1 MHPRYRPRRRLPL
14 LLAGLA
20 LAVLAVVAA
29 GLVIETALGGHPKA
43 NYSPP
48 APITHGLAGPASST
62 PAARPARPG
71 PMRLVQGRELVN
83 GVYVGYPHST
93 TGAVS
98 AAAEYLTQI
107 GSTLDPDRS
116 AAVARL
122 AAAPSYP
129 DAPTLIAQGTVIARR
144 GVNLPSS
151 GPVPSGVSVEL
162 TPVQYQLRDVTPSQ
176 VTVLF
181 LGDYTQTTASGT
193 SQVSLGVWP
202 LQMTWAAAD
211 WKLLPDQPGQGY
223 TSLRAD
229 PGSPAAAAKG
239 WQDLEPAGA
248 AG

>member
-1 MHPRYRPRRRLPL
+1 MTPRYRPRRRLAL

-20 LAVLAVVAA
+20 LLVLAAVAT
-29 GLVIETALGGHPKA
+29 GLVIETALGPRPKDSYA
-43 NYSPP
+43 PP
-48 APITHGLAGPASST
+48 APITRGLAEST
-62 PAARPARPG
+62 PPIRPAHTPRPG

-93 TGAVS
+93 QGAVS
-98 AAAEYLTQI
+98 AGAEYLTQI

-122 AAAPSYP
+122 GAAPSYT
-129 DAPTLIAQGTVIARR
+129 DAPEQVAQGTVIARR
-144 GVNLPSS
+144 RAGLPAS
-151 GPVPSGVSVEL
+151 GPVPPGVSVEL
-162 TPVQYQLRDVTPSQ
+162 TPVQYQLRNPTPDK

-181 LGDYTQTTASGT
+181 LGDYTQTTANGT

-202 LQMTWAAAD
+202 VQMIWAAAD
-211 WKLLPDQPGQGY
+211 WKLLPGHPGARY

-239 WQDLEPAGA
+239 WQDLEPAGT